1 MVSSA
6 DMMQISSAWIRII
19 NKMMAFE
26 KNPRDFG
33 SGNLL
38 SNSEIHMIMVIGKNP
53 GLNVTSLSLELGIT
67 KSAVSQMIRKLV
79 QKKLVDRTQLPD
91 NDKEIRLSLTP
102 RGKIAFLGHETHHA
116 VIFARMHEKLGDMT
130 EDQFTYLM
138 KFFSAIEATTDEL
151 A

>member
-1 MVSSA
+1 
-6 DMMQISSAWIRII
+6 
-19 NKMMAFE
+19 MAFE

>member
-1 MVSSA
+1 
-6 DMMQISSAWIRII
+6 
-19 NKMMAFE
+19 MMAFE

>member
-1 MVSSA
+1 MVSNA